1 MTPEQ
6 IAALFSALNGKK
18 GGQMSSGDIGRIFS
32 PDFNAMAGAMKGGPV
47 DAYEAEP
54 VDEMALWQRNAP
66 NWHGVESGDF
76 YKPESIERTATASIR
91 QGKPLVLVQR
101 DLADALKA
109 QGQSTNPKDPY
120 YKELLALSKTLFD
133 EYHTTSGKVK
143 DAYSD
148 ANVALKKKKES
159 SDYAKGGIPDPA
171 DYQRMDERQQTLAME
186 PIIARIAQT
195 YAPIEG
201 TDPKYAAGRE
211 RVNAE
216 RTQKAMD
223 SAERIRSKVA
233 GNYDKKAAASQR
245 DKSTNAM
252 LQRTILMMA
261 MENPRLLQNPVV
273 QSFLG

>member
-1 MTPEQ
+1 
-6 IAALFSALNGKK
+6 
-18 GGQMSSGDIGRIFS
+18 
-32 PDFNAMAGAMKGGPV
+32 
-47 DAYEAEP
+47 
-54 VDEMALWQRNAP
+54 
-66 NWHGVESGDF
+66 
-76 YKPESIERTATASIR
+76 
-91 QGKPLVLVQR
+91 
-101 DLADALKA
+101 
-109 QGQSTNPKDPY
+109 
-120 YKELLALSKTLFD
+120 
-133 EYHTTSGKVK
+133 
-143 DAYSD
+143 
-148 ANVALKKKKES
+148 
-159 SDYAKGGIPDPA
+159 
-171 DYQRMDERQQTLAME
+171 MDERQQRLAME
-186 PIIARIAQT
+186 PIIARISQT

-223 SAERIRSKVA
+223 AAERIRSKVA